1 MAEFFAGLSLFKSM
15 YDAAKDLKD
24 MNDATIRNGAVIELQ
39 EKILSA
45 QREQAELIEI
55 AGALKARVAE
65 LEAWDADK
73 KRYKLAD
80 LGRGMS
86 VYSLKDGME
95 NGEPPHHLC
104 AACYNEG
111 HKSIMQTETR
121 SPGRCQVLV
130 CHRCG
135 SDLYLSVDSHS
146 HPFQLPI
153 PIPASPPVAI
163 ASPVP
168 QGHSLQ
174 CPAC

>member
-1 MAEFFAGLSLFKSM
+1 MAVFGLSVFKSM
-15 YDAAKDLKD
+15 YDAAKALKD
-24 MNDATIRNGAVIELQ
+24 MNDANIRNTAVIELQ

-45 QREQAELIEI
+45 QSEQADLIEI

-73 KRYKLAD
+73 KRYRLTD
-80 LGRGMS
+80 LGAGMTA
-86 VYSLKDGME
+86 YTLKEHME
-95 NGEPPHHLC
+95 NGEPTHYLC

-135 SDLYLSVDSHS
+135 SDLYLSGMRD
-146 HPFQLPI
+146 
-153 PIPASPPVAI
+153 PAHTGMKRDPRR
-163 ASPVP
+163 
-168 QGHSLQ
+168 
-174 CPAC
+174 